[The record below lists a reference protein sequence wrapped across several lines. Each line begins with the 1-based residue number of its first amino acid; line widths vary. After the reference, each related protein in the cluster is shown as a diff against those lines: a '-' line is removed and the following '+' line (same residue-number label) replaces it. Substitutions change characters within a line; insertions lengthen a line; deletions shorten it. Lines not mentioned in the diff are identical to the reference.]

1 MLLCDAVGF
10 VTGLEGF
17 MELMVEHVMMKLRS
31 DCSFQ
36 NLSEERK
43 VGDQHVVVKVIEVQ
57 TRLFE
62 ERGDRGNL
70 ETGGHPDIVAH
81 IRKM

>member
-1 MLLCDAVGF
+1 MLLCDAVSS

-17 MELMVEHVMMKLRS
+17 IELMVEHVMMKLCS

-36 NLSEERK
+36 DLSEERK
-43 VGDQHVVVKVIEVQ
+43 VGDQQVVVKVIEVQ

-62 ERGDRGNL
+62 ECGDRGNL
-70 ETGGHPDIVAH
+70 ETGGHCA
-81 IRKM
+81 RL

>member
-1 MLLCDAVGF
+1 MLLYDAVGS

-17 MELMVEHVMMKLRS
+17 IELMVEHVMMKLCG

-36 NLSEERK
+36 DLSEERK
-43 VGDQHVVVKVIEVQ
+43 VGDQQVVVVKVIEVQ

-62 ERGDRGNL
+62 ECGDRGNL
-70 ETGGHPDIVAH
+70 ETDGRCAGLW
-81 IRKM
+81 